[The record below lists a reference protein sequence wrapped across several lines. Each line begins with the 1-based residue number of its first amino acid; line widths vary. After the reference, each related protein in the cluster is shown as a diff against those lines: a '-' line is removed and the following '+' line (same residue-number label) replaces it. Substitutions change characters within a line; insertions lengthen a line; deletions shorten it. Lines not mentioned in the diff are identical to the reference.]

1 MAENPDQETLVSL
14 LKDKA
19 KELKLIQKKL
29 TLVED
34 KFVSTLKLQ
43 KSIKRDRDTF
53 ELFIKAVF
61 PQTILDELIM
71 QDIPDNYGLYDIN
84 QLNEFYTLIKTE

>member
-1 MAENPDQETLVSL
+1 MADNPDQETLVSL

-29 TLVED
+29 NLVED

-53 ELFIKAVF
+53 EQFLKAVF
-61 PQTILDELIM
+61 P
-71 QDIPDNYGLYDIN
+71 
-84 QLNEFYTLIKTE
+84 

>member
-1 MAENPDQETLVSL
+1 MAENPDSETLVSL

-53 ELFIKAVF
+53 EQFLKSIF
-61 PQTILDELIM
+61 PQAVLDDLIL
-71 QDIPDNYGLYDIN
+71 QDVPDNYGLYDIN
-84 QLNEFYTLIKTE
+84 QLNELYT

>member
-34 KFVSTLKLQ
+34 KFVSTLKL
-43 KSIKRDRDTF
+43 
-53 ELFIKAVF
+53 
-61 PQTILDELIM
+61 
-71 QDIPDNYGLYDIN
+71 
-84 QLNEFYTLIKTE
+84 